1 MCQFN
6 YNKGRIWARVDRK
19 RCVKIKT
26 VQNAKEVML
35 KQYERRCYLA
45 NCFIKHKQHLEREY
59 STQLSKRNMEHLV
72 GGPSGERLPEGTHTK
87 ERGGH
92 LVTVQKKVTSG
103 HLFT

>member
-45 NCFIKHKQHLEREY
+45 NC
-59 STQLSKRNMEHLV
+59 
-72 GGPSGERLPEGTHTK
+72 
-87 ERGGH
+87 
-92 LVTVQKKVTSG
+92 
-103 HLFT
+103 